1 MRPSRPTT
9 RARSPSCSTNIPAAT
24 ASPFTPCAR
33 ARPVPA
39 ALCRSTCS
47 CRTPGPSLRRT
58 SCRKRSRRVSARE
71 CLALRSTRISSR
83 SRTPP
88 PTKTRASTDRV
99 LKRFRSFPQ
108 DKLLDFAGRR
118 GRHRPEDDFPRN
130 LEVRQI
136 LAAPVDI
143 FRLGGA
149 AAGLELH
156 ESTRRLAPFLVGP
169 RHHRRQMGGG
179 MLVER
184 DLDFHRGNVLPAG
197 NDDVLLAV
205 LDLDVMARVPHGEVP
220 GVHPPARERLGGRL

>member
-9 RARSPSCSTNIPAAT
+9 KARSPSCSTNIPAAT
-24 ASPFTPCAR
+24 ASPFTLCAR

-88 PTKTRASTDRV
+88 PTKTRASIDRT

-108 DKLLDFAGRR
+108 NELLDFAGRR
-118 GRHRPEDDFPRN
+118 GRHRPEDDFPRD
-130 LEVRQI
+130 LEAGQV
-136 LAAPVDI
+136 LPAPFDV
-143 FRLGGA
+143 FRLGRIGA
-149 AAGLELH
+149 RLELH
-156 ESTRRLAPFLVGP
+156 ECAGRLAPFLVGP
-169 RHHRRQMGGG
+169 RYDRRQLGSG

-205 LDLDVMARVPHGEVP
+205 LDLDIVARVPHGEVA
-220 GVHPPARERLGGRL
+220 G